1 MHDKFTERVRKVI
14 FLAREEASRLQHD
27 SIGTEHLL
35 LGLLREGEGIA
46 ATVLGNLGL
55 DLDAIRQSVENM
67 VAHTGGTLTIG
78 EIPFTSNAKRVLELA
93 VDEARQMGHSY
104 VGTEHL
110 LLGLIRE
117 GEGVAAKVLTDMGV
131 ERKKVREETLKL
143 LGGHPSTQQ
152 PEAEERPETP
162 SLNQFGRD
170 LTQFAREGKLD
181 PIFGREMEIERIVQI
196 LCRRKKNNPVLIGE
210 PGVGKT
216 AIVEGLA
223 QRIVDG
229 KVPELLRNRRLVT
242 LDLASVVAGT
252 KYRGQFEER
261 LKSIMNELRES
272 QDAIIFID
280 ELHTIVGAGGAEGA
294 IDASNMLKPALS
306 RGELQ
311 CIGATTLD
319 EYRKHIEKDGALDR
333 RFQPVIVDP
342 PTAEETIQILR
353 GLRDK
358 YEAHHRVH
366 YRDDALVAAVRM
378 SDRYIADRH
387 LPDKAIDVIDEAGA
401 RARLSQS
408 TFPLELRDLD
418 KKIEQIA
425 LEKEAAIRGQ
435 EFEKAASLRDKEKS
449 LRQEYY
455 RIKKEWND
463 AKVTQRTWV
472 SEEDI
477 AAIVSRMTKIP
488 VARIG
493 EEESAKLLRMEDE
506 LEKEIVGQREAVQA
520 IAKAIRR
527 NRAGLRD
534 PRRPIGTFMFLGP
547 TGVGKTELARVL
559 ARYLFVDPDALIRI
573 DMSEFMEKFA
583 VSRLVGAPPGYVGY
597 EEGGQLTEKVRRKP
611 YSVVLLDEIEKA
623 HPDVFNILLQ
633 VLEDGLLTDSLK
645 RRVSFKNSVLIMT
658 SNIGAR
664 RLRGRGG
671 LGFARDDVQVTY
683 ENMKQ
688 TVMEEVRKVFNPE
701 FLNRLDEII
710 VFRSLAREHMDR
722 IVHILIDQVRQ
733 RLADAGMD
741 IILTRGAVE
750 LLMEKGFDPDL
761 GARPM
766 RRAIQRYIEDPLSEQ
781 VLRGKFRLGSTVRVT
796 KRGDT
801 LGFEEAKPGET
812 EEPAESEAPEESR
825 TLQDERSVGEQAGG
839 ETAAGADAIETPEA
853 GSGHESR

>member
-35 LGLLREGEGIA
+35 LGLLREGEGVA
-46 ATVLGNLGL
+46 AKVLGNVGL
-55 DLDAIRQSVENM
+55 DLDGIRQAVEAM

-78 EIPFTSNAKRVLELA
+78 QIPFTSNAKRVLELS
-93 VDEARQMGHSY
+93 VDEARQMGHNY

-117 GEGVAAKVLTDMGV
+117 AEGVAAKVLVDMGV
-131 ERKKVREETLKL
+131 DRKKVREETLRL
-143 LGGHPSTQQ
+143 LGGHPQAGQ
-152 PEAEERPETP
+152 GEGEERPETP

-170 LTQFAREGKLD
+170 LTELAREGKLD
-181 PIFGREMEIERIVQI
+181 PIFGRSSEIERVIQI

-223 QRIVDG
+223 QKIVDG
-229 KVPELLRNRRLVT
+229 KAPELLRGKRLVT

-261 LKSIMNELRES
+261 LKTIMNEIRES
-272 QDAIIFID
+272 QDSILFID

-294 IDASNMLKPALS
+294 IDASNMLKPPLA

-333 RFQPVIVDP
+333 RFQAITVDP
-342 PTAEETIQILR
+342 PNVAETIRILR

-366 YRDDALVAAVRM
+366 FSDEALVAAVRL
-378 SDRYIADRH
+378 SDRYIPERY
-387 LPDKAIDVIDEAGA
+387 LPDKAIDVIDEAGS

-408 TFPLELRDLD
+408 TFPIELRDLD

-425 LEKEAAIRGQ
+425 AEKEAAIRSQ
-435 EFEKAASLRDKEKS
+435 EFEKAAALRDKEKV
-449 LRQEYY
+449 LRQDYY
-455 RIKKEWND
+455 RIKKQWNE
-463 AKVTQRTWV
+463 AKSTQRTFV
-472 SEEDI
+472 TEEDI
-477 AAIVSRMTKIP
+477 AYIVSRMTKIP
-488 VARIG
+488 VAKIG
-493 EEESAKLLRMEDE
+493 EAESAKLLRMEE
-506 LEKEIVGQREAVQA
+506 GLEKLIVGQSEAVNA
-520 IAKAIRR
+520 MAKSIRR

-559 ARYLFVDPDALIRI
+559 AQFLFDDPEALVRI
-573 DMSEFMEKFA
+573 DMSEYMEKFA

-611 YSVVLLDEIEKA
+611 YCVVLLDEIEKA

-633 VLEDGLLTDSLK
+633 VLEDGMLTDSLK
-645 RRVSFKNSVLIMT
+645 RRVSFKNAVLIMT

-664 RLRGRGG
+664 RLLGRGSM
-671 LGFARDDVQVTY
+671 GFARDDAEVTY
-683 ENMKQ
+683 DRMKQ

-701 FLNRLDEII
+701 FLNRLDEVL
-710 VFRSLAREHMDR
+710 VFRSLDR
-722 IVHILIDQVRQ
+722 KQLEQIVQILVGQVQ
-733 RLADAGMD
+733 ERLRDAGLELR
-741 IILTRGAVE
+741 LTRGAAE
-750 LLMEKGFDPDL
+750 LLLEKGYDPNL
-761 GARPM
+761 GARPL
-766 RRAIQRYIEDPLSEQ
+766 RRAIQRYIEDPLSEL
-781 VLRGKFRLGSTVRVT
+781 VLRGKFGAGSVIRVT
-796 KRGDT
+796 KKGDA
-801 LGFEEAKPGET
+801 LGFEEDRVATAQAAAADDVAPREG
-812 EEPAESEAPEESR
+812 PAE
-825 TLQDERSVGEQAGG
+825 DRSPAEVTREK
-839 ETAAGADAIETPEA
+839 E
-853 GSGHESR
+853 

>member
-1 MHDKFTERVRKVI
+1 VHDKFTERVRKVI

-46 ATVLGNLGL
+46 ATVLTNLGL
-55 DLDAIRQSVENM
+55 DLDGIRQSVENM

-93 VDEARQMGHSY
+93 VDEARQMSHNY

-117 GEGVAAKVLTDMGV
+117 GEGVAAKVLVDMGV

-143 LGGHPSTQQ
+143 LGGHPNAPQT
-152 PEAEERPETP
+152 EGGEERAETP

-170 LTQFAREGKLD
+170 LTQLAREGKLD
-181 PIFGREMEIERIVQI
+181 PIFGREPEIERVVQI

-306 RGELQ
+306 RGEMQ

-319 EYRKHIEKDGALDR
+319 EYRKYIEKDGALDR
-333 RFQPVIVDP
+333 RFQPVVVDP
-342 PTAEETIQILR
+342 PSLEETIQILR

-358 YEAHHRVH
+358 YEAHHRVQF
-366 YRDDALVAAVRM
+366 RDEALVAAARLSERYL
-378 SDRYIADRH
+378 SDRF

-408 TFPLELRDLD
+408 TFPMELRDLD
-418 KKIEQIA
+418 RRIEQTA
-425 LEKEAAIRGQ
+425 MEKEAAIRAQ
-435 EFEKAASLRDKEKS
+435 EFEKAAGLRDREKE
-449 LRQEYY
+449 LRQEYF
-455 RIKKEWND
+455 RLKKEWNE
-463 AKVTQRTWV
+463 AKSTQRTWV
-472 SEEDI
+472 GEDDI
-477 AAIVSRMTKIP
+477 AYVIARMTKIP
-488 VARIG
+488 VSRIG
-493 EEESAKLLRMEDE
+493 EEESAKLLRMEDQ
-506 LEKEIVGQREAVQA
+506 LEKEIVGQREAVETM
-520 IAKAIRR
+520 AKAIRR

-559 ARYLFVDPDALIRI
+559 ARFLFDDPDALIRI

-633 VLEDGLLTDSLK
+633 VLEDGILTDSLK
-645 RRVSFKNSVLIMT
+645 RRVSFKNCVLIMT

-664 RLRGRGG
+664 RLRGRGS
-671 LGFARDDVQVTY
+671 LGFARDNEDETY
-683 ENMKQ
+683 EKMKQ

-701 FLNRLDEII
+701 FLNRLDEVL
-710 VFRSLAREHMDR
+710 VFRSLKRNHMER
-722 IVHILIDQVRQ
+722 IVHILIRQVRQ
-733 RLADAGMD
+733 RLVENGLDLS
-741 IILTRGAVE
+741 LTRGAVD

-766 RRAIQRYIEDPLSEQ
+766 RRAIQRYIEDPLSEL
-781 VLRGKFRLGSTVRVT
+781 VLRGKFRTGSAIRVT
-796 KRGDT
+796 KRGEEM
-801 LGFEEAKPGET
+801 GFEPVRPDEPVREGDDIPP
-812 EEPAESEAPEESR
+812 PAEETG
-825 TLQDERSVGEQAGG
+825 TLAGG
-839 ETAAGADAIETPEA
+839 SETAGP
-853 GSGHESR
+853 

>member
-1 MHDKFTERVRKVI
+1 MMHDKFTERVRKVI

-55 DLDAIRQSVENM
+55 DLDAIRQAVESM

-78 EIPFTSNAKRVLELA
+78 EIPFTANARRVLELS
-93 VDEARQMGHSY
+93 VDEARQMGHNY

-117 GEGVAAKVLTDMGV
+117 GEGVAAKVLMDMGV
-131 ERKKVREETLKL
+131 DRKKVREETLKL
-143 LGGHPSTQQ
+143 LGGHSNAPQQ
-152 PEAEERPETP
+152 ESEERPETP

-170 LTQFAREGKLD
+170 LTQLAKEGKLD
-181 PIFGREMEIERIVQI
+181 PIFGRDTEIERIVEI

-210 PGVGKT
+210 AGVGKT

-229 KVPELLRNRRLVT
+229 KVPELLRGRRLVT

-261 LKSIMNELRES
+261 LKTIMNELRES

-294 IDASNMLKPALS
+294 IDASNMLKPALA

-333 RFQPVIVDP
+333 RFQPIIVDP
-342 PTAEETIQILR
+342 PSVEETIRILR
-353 GLRDK
+353 GLKDK

-366 YRDDALVAAVRM
+366 YADEALLAAAQLT
-378 SDRYIADRH
+378 DRYVTDRY
-387 LPDKAIDVIDEAGA
+387 LPDKAIDVVDESGA

-408 TFPLELRDLD
+408 TFPMELRDLD
-418 KKIEQIA
+418 KKIEHVA
-425 LEKEAAIRGQ
+425 MEKEAAIRGQ
-435 EFEKAASLRDKEKS
+435 EFEKAAALRDQEKD

-455 RIKKEWND
+455 RIKKEWNEE
-463 AKVTQRTWV
+463 KSTQRTWV
-472 SEEDI
+472 TEADI
-477 AAIVSRMTKIP
+477 AYVISRMTKIP
-488 VARIG
+488 VSKIG
-493 EEESAKLLRMEDE
+493 EAESAKLLRMEDQ
-506 LEKEIVGQREAVQA
+506 LETEIVGQRVAVEA

-534 PRRPIGTFMFLGP
+534 PRRPIGTFVFLGP

-559 ARYLFVDPDALIRI
+559 ARFLFDDPDALIRI
-573 DMSEFMEKFA
+573 DMSEYMEKFA

-645 RRVSFKNSVLIMT
+645 RKVSFKNCVLIMT

-664 RLRGRGG
+664 RLRGRGSM
-671 LGFARDDVQVTY
+671 GFARTDETSTY
-683 ENMKQ
+683 DQMKN

-701 FLNRLDEII
+701 FLNRIDELI
-710 VFRSLAREHMDR
+710 VFRSLNRDDMEK
-722 IVHILIDQVRQ
+722 IIQILIDQVRT
-733 RLADAGMD
+733 RLRANDLD
-741 IILTRGAVE
+741 LSLTKGAVE
-750 LLMEKGFDPDL
+750 LLLEKGFDPDL
-761 GARPM
+761 GARPL
-766 RRAIQRYIEDPLSEQ
+766 RRAIQKFIEDPLSEL
-781 VLRGKFRLGSTVRVT
+781 VLKGKFKPGSAIRCT
-796 KRGDT
+796 KKGEE
-801 LGFEEAKPGET
+801 LGFDLARTGSVRPAHDPPGR
-812 EEPAESEAPEESR
+812 PESEEDSPS
-825 TLQDERSVGEQAGG
+825 DAGG
-839 ETAAGADAIETPEA
+839 SDDESMSARI
-853 GSGHESR
+853 SGEGE

>member
-46 ATVLGNLGL
+46 ATVLANLGL
-55 DLDAIRQSVENM
+55 DLDAIRQAVEAT
-67 VAHTGGTLTIG
+67 VANSGGSLTIG
-78 EIPFTSNAKRVLELA
+78 EIPFTANARRVLELS
-93 VDEARQMGHSY
+93 VDEARQMGHNY

-117 GEGVAAKVLTDMGV
+117 GEGVAAKVLMDMGV
-131 ERKKVREETLKL
+131 DRKKVREETLKL
-143 LGGHPSTQQ
+143 LGGHPSQAQ

-170 LTQFAREGKLD
+170 LTQLAKEGKLD
-181 PIFGREMEIERIVQI
+181 PIFGRDMEIERIVEI

-210 PGVGKT
+210 AGVGKT

-223 QRIVDG
+223 QRIIDG
-229 KVPELLRNRRLVT
+229 KVPELLRGRRLVT

-261 LKSIMNELRES
+261 LKTIMNELRES

-294 IDASNMLKPALS
+294 IDASNMLKPALA

-333 RFQPVIVDP
+333 RFQPILVDP
-342 PTAEETIQILR
+342 PSVEETIRILR
-353 GLRDK
+353 GLKDK

-366 YRDDALVAAVRM
+366 YADEALLAAAQL
-378 SDRYIADRH
+378 SDRYITDRY
-387 LPDKAIDVIDEAGA
+387 LPDKAIDVIDESGA

-425 LEKEAAIRGQ
+425 MEKEAAIRGQ
-435 EFEKAASLRDKEKS
+435 EFEKAAAMRDQEKD

-455 RIKKEWND
+455 RLKKEWNEE
-463 AKVTQRTWV
+463 KSVQKTWV
-472 SEEDI
+472 TESDI
-477 AAIVSRMTKIP
+477 AYVISRMTKIP
-488 VARIG
+488 VSKIG
-493 EEESAKLLRMEDE
+493 EAESAKLLRMEE
-506 LEKEIVGQREAVQA
+506 QLETEIIGQRPAVEA

-534 PRRPIGTFMFLGP
+534 PRRPIGTFVFLGP

-559 ARYLFVDPDALIRI
+559 ARFLFDDPDALIRI
-573 DMSEFMEKFA
+573 DMSEYMEKFA

-645 RRVSFKNSVLIMT
+645 RKVSFKNCVLIMT

-664 RLRGRGG
+664 RLRGRGAM
-671 LGFARDDVQVTY
+671 GFARADEGATY
-683 ENMKQ
+683 ESMKN

-701 FLNRLDEII
+701 FLNRIDELI
-710 VFRSLAREHMDR
+710 VFRSLNHEDMEK
-722 IVHILIDQVRQ
+722 IITILIDQVRT
-733 RLADAGMD
+733 RLRQSDLDLSM
-741 IILTRGAVE
+741 TRSAVE
-750 LLMEKGFDPDL
+750 LLLEKGFDPDL
-761 GARPM
+761 GARPL
-766 RRAIQRYIEDPLSEQ
+766 RRAIQKYIEDPLSEL
-781 VLRGKFRLGSTVRVT
+781 VLKGRCKAGSTVRVT
-796 KRGDT
+796 KKGDE
-801 LGFEEAKPGET
+801 LAFEVAARAGAARPGDEPPARSAPDPEDGDVDRSVSARST
-812 EEPAESEAPEESR
+812 EENE
-825 TLQDERSVGEQAGG
+825 
-839 ETAAGADAIETPEA
+839 
-853 GSGHESR
+853 